1 MRKVLIIGAGSA
13 IAEAVARILAARG
26 DALYLVARRPERLEV
41 LADDLKVRGAKAVH
55 SEVLDVNNF
64 DGHKAMIDRA
74 DTALQQMDTIFIA
87 HGTLSDQKACQ
98 ASADLALAEIKTNAL
113 SMISLLTPVSTLF
126 EERKNGT
133 IVVISHDLTTP
144 RLIMHSLPN
153 SRHLF
158 DGCAKAMVTAFLSGL
173 RQRLGKSGVRV
184 ITVKPGFVDTPMT
197 KDFKKGFLWASPE
210 KVAADI
216 VKVMDSGTGELYT
229 PWFWRLIMLAIQN
242 IPEVI
247 FSKLRI

>member
-133 IVVISHDLTTP
+133 IEVISSVACD
-144 RLIMHSLPN
+144 RGRQSNYIY
-153 SRHLF
+153 
-158 DGCAKAMVTAFLSGL
+158 GCAKAMVTAFLSGL